1 MLAHLPRRLW
11 RTGREA
17 AAAYSLNLC
26 PQLASA
32 IAYRVLF
39 SLFPLAI
46 FLVSIFGLLIQDD
59 ERRDRIV
66 TWIVDNLL
74 LSPEGSVRL
83 DEAVAGLATPTS
95 ALGLLALLGVLW
107 GASGM
112 MAAIRVALTNVWGA
126 QRRQAWRGKAFD
138 LLLVLL
144 AGVLLLVAFSLT
156 LVVRLAEDMGSK
168 VGSALGLEA
177 LGSAA
182 GDLAQLV
189 ASLAVVFVTVLLLY
203 RYVPPVRPRFAD
215 LWAPALLVAVAI
227 QVTHIGYGIYLSR
240 FADYNLVYGSLAAVI
255 GFLVLVYLCAA
266 IFLFGAQAAAVWAG
280 VLNPP
285 NTAAGRR

>member
-11 RTGREA
+11 QTGREA

-46 FLVSIFGLLIQDD
+46 FLVSIFGLLIEND
-59 ERRDRIV
+59 ERRNEIV

-74 LSPEGSVRL
+74 LSTEGSVRL
-83 DEAVAGLATPTS
+83 DEAVAGVATPTS
-95 ALGLLALLGVLW
+95 ALGL
-107 GASGM
+107 
-112 MAAIRVALTNVWGA
+112 VALAGRPVGRERHDGRDPRRPHKRLGHGA
-126 QRRQAWRGKAFD
+126 QAGLARQGVRPLARPPRRSPAPRRLLPDPGRPARRGH
-138 LLLVLL
+138 
-144 AGVLLLVAFSLT
+144 
-156 LVVRLAEDMGSK
+156 GSK
-168 VGSALGLEA
+168 VGSALGLEE

-189 ASLAVVFVTVLLLY
+189 TSLAVVFATVLVLY
-203 RYVPPVRPRFAD
+203 HYVPPVRPRFAD

-227 QVTHIGYGIYLSR
+227 QVTQVGYGIYLSR

-266 IFLFGAQAAAVWAG
+266 IFLFGAQAAAVWVAA
-280 VLNPP
+280 NK
-285 NTAAGRR
+285 AAGRR